1 VVKIYRGKRGDANCD
16 DEEETNVWRAGGSS
30 MGWNA
35 ENDWPGN
42 AVKCEEK
49 RSSRVEG
56 GRRITSVLKWY
67 TMADGSVE
75 TKEYS
80 SVDLV

>member
-1 VVKIYRGKRGDANCD
+1 VVKIYRGTRGDANCH
-16 DEEETNVWRAGGSS
+16 DEEETNVWRGGGRSL
-30 MGWNA
+30 GWDG
-35 ENDWPGN
+35 ENEWPGS
-42 AVKCEEK
+42 AVRCEEK
-49 RSSRVEG
+49 RVSRVEG
-56 GRRITSVLKWY
+56 GRRITNVLKCY